1 MRFFEI
7 VVSGAALISSAFAVT
22 IDTYPTS
29 VEAGKSYTI
38 TYSPKDAPATFILR
52 KGAPGNLDTIGEVGT
67 GTGGSFTWQVSST
80 LANGANYALQV
91 KQGSE
96 ENYTGLF
103 GLTGGSNAVSSAASS
118 ASAAASSASAA
129 VSSIRASASSV
140 VASIT
145 SAAASASASASSGMN
160 STVASAT
167 LSKTPSA
174 SKPASTTGGSPPE
187 STGAASMLSASPLA
201 IVLGAVAAFAY
212 LN

>member
-22 IDTYPTS
+22 IDTFPSS

-52 KGAPGNLDTIGEVGT
+52 KGLSTNLGTIGEIGT

-80 LANGANYALQV
+80 LANGADYALQV

-96 ENYTGLF
+96 ENYSGQF
-103 GLTGGSNAVSSAASS
+103 GLSGGSNAVSSA

-129 VSSIRASASSV
+129 VSSVRASASSV
-140 VASIT
+140 IASIT
-145 SAAASASASASSGMN
+145 SAAASATPSASSGLN

-201 IVLGAVAAFAY
+201 IILGAVAAFAY

>member
-22 IDTYPTS
+22 IDSYPAS

-38 TYSPKDAPATFILR
+38 TYSPKDQPATFILR
-52 KGAPGNLDTIGEVGT
+52 KGLSTDLSTIATIGTGNAGT
-67 GTGGSFTWQVSST
+67 FTWQVPST
-80 LANGANYALQV
+80 LANGPDYALQV

-96 ENYTGLF
+96 ENYSGLF
-103 GLTGGSNAVSSAASS
+103 GLSGGSNAVSSASAAVSS
-118 ASAAASSASAA
+118 ASAAI
-129 VSSIRASASSV
+129 SSIRASASSV

-145 SAAASASASASSGMN
+145 SAAASASVSPSVGQN
-160 STVASAT
+160 STVALPT
-167 LSKTPSA
+167 LSKSA
-174 SKPASTTGGSPPE
+174 SPSKPASTTGSAPPE

-201 IVLGAVAAFAY
+201 IILGAVAAFAY